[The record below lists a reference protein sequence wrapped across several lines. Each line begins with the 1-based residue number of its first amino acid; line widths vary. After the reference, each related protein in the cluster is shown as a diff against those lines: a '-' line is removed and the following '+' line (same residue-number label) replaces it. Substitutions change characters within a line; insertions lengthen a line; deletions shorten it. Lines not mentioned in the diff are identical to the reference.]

1 MLLADADEA
10 TLTEITNYY
19 AGNCSTNNS
28 VVEGIIDAQE
38 TAVPAIRSTMTTL
51 YKVGW
56 ISISFEAILLYST
69 FLVLSSHYCYRFSCP
84 R

>member
-1 MLLADADEA
+1 MLLADADDA

-38 TAVPAIRSTMTTL
+38 VAVPTIESTMTTL
-51 YKVGW
+51 YKVGRM
-56 ISISFEAILLYST
+56 SN
-69 FLVLSSHYCYRFSCP
+69 
-84 R
+84 